1 MRKLIYVI
9 IVICFL
15 DLFVQFPIV
24 TPYALELGASEFMAS
39 IVVATYSVT
48 NLLGNVI
55 GGYASDRFGRKRTL
69 VLGMFL
75 QVLIISTYVTSPS
88 IALLLGIRI
97 VHGFTSGM
105 ITPAAFSLVQ
115 DVSRRE
121 AIGKAMALTGVSIGL
136 AAVFGPATS
145 GIISSIYGY
154 SNTYLVLAIVY
165 VIGLLLTL
173 VAVKESTTTQSRK
186 EYKETSWKTLITRRP
201 LVIAYIA
208 SLSLMTSMGAL
219 SFALPIKT
227 MSLNL
232 DDRVTG
238 MLLSVFGI
246 TAIIVFGTP
255 LNNMFNKVTANIL
268 IKIGLVVI
276 SLAML
281 TIHFAE
287 NLSILYIAL
296 GVYGVG
302 YAFVFPSMNKLI
314 GQFTS
319 LNERGKANGIF
330 YAFFSIGSVVGSTLA
345 GYFTKLFTIP
355 FFGMTVVLLILLIVF
370 SILDKGID
378 FTEV

>member
-173 VAVKESTTTQSRK
+173 VAVKESTTIQSRK
-186 EYKETSWKTLITRRP
+186 EYKDTPWMTLITRRP

-227 MSLNL
+227 MSLDL

-255 LNNMFNKVTANIL
+255 LNNMFNKVTANTL

-287 NLSILYIAL
+287 NLSVLYIAL

-314 GQFTS
+314 GLFTS

-355 FFGMTVVLLILLIVF
+355 FFGMAVVLLILLIVF
-370 SILDKGID
+370 SILDRGID